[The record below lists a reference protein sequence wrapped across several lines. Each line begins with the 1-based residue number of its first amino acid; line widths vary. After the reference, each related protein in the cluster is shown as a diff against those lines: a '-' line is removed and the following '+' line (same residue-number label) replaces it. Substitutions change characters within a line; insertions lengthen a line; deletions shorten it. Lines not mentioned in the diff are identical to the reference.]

1 MKKLKKGFTLVE
13 LMVVITVI
21 AILMTIAIVSFTRI
35 QKQARDTKRKA
46 DIRTIETALQARFTE
61 FQAYPVVEAPAQ
73 PASTVL
79 GTDVLVPNY
88 MPSVPTAPLGSTSL
102 NGNTDYMYVSDA
114 LGFSYSLCTTLET
127 ATASAGVSG
136 MWVVSTSN
144 AGGFVT
150 ADVACCA
157 PGVGACTF

>member
-1 MKKLKKGFTLVE
+1 MKGLKKGFTLVE

-46 DIRTIETALQARFTE
+46 DIRTLETALQAYYTE
-61 FQAYPVVEAPAQ
+61 LQHYPIQ
-73 PASTVL
+73 PTVL
-79 GTDVLVPNY
+79 DAGSALSSFLSPNY
-88 MPSVPTAPLGSTSL
+88 IPSIPTAPLGSAST
-102 NGNTDYMYVSDA
+102 NGNTSYMYISDTN
-114 LGFSYSLCTTLET
+114 GFTYSLCTALET
-127 ATASAGVSG
+127 ASTSAG

-144 AGGFVT
+144 AGGFGT

-157 PGVGACTF
+157 PGVGSCTF